1 MVMIMKATDQRI
13 RAEIL
18 ARYDVDARRCREVFF
33 PAGQQLHAQDAP
45 LENIFL
51 VISVSIF
58 ISKSSSNGL
67 SGASC
72 YECTHGC
79 IGAMEIF
86 LDTMRFDCSSVAS
99 TDVTTFL
106 LPIDYVQ
113 ELLQS
118 SFTFVRQIASDLAEQ
133 LQHTHVIL
141 NDAQTHAAVERLAR
155 YLMVVSEQQ
164 LYRSGIQQAATA
176 IGVSYLL
183 QQVAQLAWTSNP
195 KSFTSVVAG
204 LKPISLFD
212 GQLTISVETVVT
224 IIACVVIMAVLIWFV
239 NNTPAGHAMLAV
251 SEDRGAAQLMGVN
264 VNATISLTFAIGS
277 ALAAVAGALLC
288 SSYPTLQPTTGAM
301 PGIKAFVAAVFGG
314 IGSIPGAFLGGI
326 LLGIIENLS
335 KAYISTQLSDAIVF
349 VVLIVVLIVKPTGL
363 LGKKVNVKV

>member
-51 VISVSIF
+51 VISGSIF

-164 LYRSGIQQAATA
+164 LYRSGIQQAA
-176 IGVSYLL
+176 VS
-183 QQVAQLAWTSNP
+183 
-195 KSFTSVVAG
+195 
-204 LKPISLFD
+204 
-212 GQLTISVETVVT
+212 
-224 IIACVVIMAVLIWFV
+224 
-239 NNTPAGHAMLAV
+239 
-251 SEDRGAAQLMGVN
+251 GAAAGRHAGKGGPRLPDRKYAPAFAAGQPDRLRQKLPQRATPGPPFPFGKEGPGV
-264 VNATISLTFAIGS
+264 LT
-277 ALAAVAGALLC
+277 V
-288 SSYPTLQPTTGAM
+288 
-301 PGIKAFVAAVFGG
+301 
-314 IGSIPGAFLGGI
+314 
-326 LLGIIENLS
+326 
-335 KAYISTQLSDAIVF
+335 
-349 VVLIVVLIVKPTGL
+349 
-363 LGKKVNVKV
+363 

>member
-1 MVMIMKATDQRI
+1 MKATDQRI

-51 VISVSIF
+51 VISGSIF

-118 SFTFVRQIASDLAEQ
+118 SSCT
-133 LQHTHVIL
+133 
-141 NDAQTHAAVERLAR
+141 
-155 YLMVVSEQQ
+155 
-164 LYRSGIQQAATA
+164 
-176 IGVSYLL
+176 
-183 QQVAQLAWTSNP
+183 
-195 KSFTSVVAG
+195 
-204 LKPISLFD
+204 
-212 GQLTISVETVVT
+212 
-224 IIACVVIMAVLIWFV
+224 
-239 NNTPAGHAMLAV
+239 
-251 SEDRGAAQLMGVN
+251 
-264 VNATISLTFAIGS
+264 
-277 ALAAVAGALLC
+277 
-288 SSYPTLQPTTGAM
+288 
-301 PGIKAFVAAVFGG
+301 
-314 IGSIPGAFLGGI
+314 
-326 LLGIIENLS
+326 
-335 KAYISTQLSDAIVF
+335 
-349 VVLIVVLIVKPTGL
+349 
-363 LGKKVNVKV
+363 

>member
-33 PAGQQLHAQDAP
+33 SAGQQLHAQDAP

-51 VISVSIF
+51 VISGSIF

-176 IGVSYLL
+176 IGVSYRHAWRLFQELL
-183 QQVAQLAWTSNP
+183 QDGTLEKEGRAYRIANTRQL
-195 KSFTSVVAG
+195 
-204 LKPISLFD
+204 LR
-212 GQLTISVETVVT
+212 
-224 IIACVVIMAVLIWFV
+224 
-239 NNTPAGHAMLAV
+239 LA
-251 SEDRGAAQLMGVN
+251 
-264 VNATISLTFAIGS
+264 SLTG
-277 ALAAVAGALLC
+277 
-288 SSYPTLQPTTGAM
+288 
-301 PGIKAFVAAVFGG
+301 
-314 IGSIPGAFLGGI
+314 
-326 LLGIIENLS
+326 
-335 KAYISTQLSDAIVF
+335 
-349 VVLIVVLIVKPTGL
+349 
-363 LGKKVNVKV
+363 

>member
-51 VISVSIF
+51 VISGSIF

-118 SFTFVRQIASDLAEQ
+118 SFTFVRQIASDLA
-133 LQHTHVIL
+133 
-141 NDAQTHAAVERLAR
+141 AQTHAAVERLAR

-176 IGVSYLL
+176 IGVSYRHAWRLFQELL
-183 QQVAQLAWTSNP
+183 QDGTLEKEGRAYRIANTRQL
-195 KSFTSVVAG
+195 
-204 LKPISLFD
+204 LR
-212 GQLTISVETVVT
+212 
-224 IIACVVIMAVLIWFV
+224 
-239 NNTPAGHAMLAV
+239 LA
-251 SEDRGAAQLMGVN
+251 
-264 VNATISLTFAIGS
+264 SLTG
-277 ALAAVAGALLC
+277 
-288 SSYPTLQPTTGAM
+288 
-301 PGIKAFVAAVFGG
+301 
-314 IGSIPGAFLGGI
+314 
-326 LLGIIENLS
+326 
-335 KAYISTQLSDAIVF
+335 
-349 VVLIVVLIVKPTGL
+349 
-363 LGKKVNVKV
+363 

>member
-51 VISVSIF
+51 VISGSIF

-113 ELLQS
+113 ELLQDG
-118 SFTFVRQIASDLAEQ
+118 TLEKEGRAYRIANTRQL
-133 LQHTHVIL
+133 L
-141 NDAQTHAAVERLAR
+141 RLA
-155 YLMVVSEQQ
+155 
-164 LYRSGIQQAATA
+164 
-176 IGVSYLL
+176 
-183 QQVAQLAWTSNP
+183 
-195 KSFTSVVAG
+195 
-204 LKPISLFD
+204 
-212 GQLTISVETVVT
+212 
-224 IIACVVIMAVLIWFV
+224 
-239 NNTPAGHAMLAV
+239 
-251 SEDRGAAQLMGVN
+251 
-264 VNATISLTFAIGS
+264 SLTG
-277 ALAAVAGALLC
+277 
-288 SSYPTLQPTTGAM
+288 
-301 PGIKAFVAAVFGG
+301 
-314 IGSIPGAFLGGI
+314 
-326 LLGIIENLS
+326 
-335 KAYISTQLSDAIVF
+335 
-349 VVLIVVLIVKPTGL
+349 
-363 LGKKVNVKV
+363 

>member
-1 MVMIMKATDQRI
+1 MIMKATDQRI

-51 VISVSIF
+51 VISGSIF

-164 LYRSGIQQAATA
+164 LYRSGIHTK
-176 IGVSYLL
+176 I
-183 QQVAQLAWTSNP
+183 
-195 KSFTSVVAG
+195 
-204 LKPISLFD
+204 
-212 GQLTISVETVVT
+212 
-224 IIACVVIMAVLIWFV
+224 
-239 NNTPAGHAMLAV
+239 
-251 SEDRGAAQLMGVN
+251 
-264 VNATISLTFAIGS
+264 
-277 ALAAVAGALLC
+277 
-288 SSYPTLQPTTGAM
+288 
-301 PGIKAFVAAVFGG
+301 
-314 IGSIPGAFLGGI
+314 
-326 LLGIIENLS
+326 
-335 KAYISTQLSDAIVF
+335 
-349 VVLIVVLIVKPTGL
+349 
-363 LGKKVNVKV
+363 